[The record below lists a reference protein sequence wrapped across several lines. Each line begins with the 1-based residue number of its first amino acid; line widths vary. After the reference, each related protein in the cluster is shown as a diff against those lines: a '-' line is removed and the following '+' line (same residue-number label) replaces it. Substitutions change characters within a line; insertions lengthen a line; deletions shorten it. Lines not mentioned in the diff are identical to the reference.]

1 MAAAAA
7 AAAMHVTPAAIAADL
22 DQAE

>member
-7 AAAMHVTPAAIAADL
+7 DAAMHVTPAAIAADL